1 MTYNYI
7 MTTEAKAT
15 AAESRPALRW
25 AVGWIVP
32 ADTQDDRT
40 EKKHICAIFENPISA
55 ETFIDCM
62 GADVKERFFITRI
75 DTKEG

>member
-7 MTTEAKAT
+7 MTTEAKQE
-15 AAESRPALRW
+15 AAQSRPALRW

-40 EKKHICAIFENPISA
+40 EKKHICAVFEDPNNAELFIDNMSA
-55 ETFIDCM
+55 E
-62 GADVKERFFITRI
+62 VRSRFFVTRI
-75 DTKEG
+75 DA